1 MELWIREKIC
11 KTYYMA
17 ETGSDKDENNE
28 IIPLGNNG
36 QNWTNG
42 RIYKFIFTDPKDPT
56 KATFEVMLDG
66 NDPSAP
72 GYNILKNPD
81 NVDTSTKS
89 LMINEDII
97 DANRLNAT
105 TTTTPYNITNNTK
118 ILRVDLENSSSNN
131 ITDDPDN
138 IVETIA
144 YVNQLG
150 DMAAT
155 HGDWESSGILDA
167 SRYFGE
173 GSWLTDVQAH
183 TLKEGGQVLLLKI
196 PAS

>member
-144 YVNQLG
+144 
-150 DMAAT
+150 
-155 HGDWESSGILDA
+155 
-167 SRYFGE
+167 
-173 GSWLTDVQAH
+173 
-183 TLKEGGQVLLLKI
+183 
-196 PAS
+196 